1 MSVVY
6 QKVTD
11 KIEGPNQRKIANIL
25 KYVGAGIFITTGIL
39 MAIFNYFD
47 QIQMNQME
55 PLTRPLRLWVF
66 YISKFFQNSWL
77 DLGVFIFIVV
87 VVVWLVKTHLKK

>member
-1 MSVVY
+1 
-6 QKVTD
+6 
-11 KIEGPNQRKIANIL
+11 
-25 KYVGAGIFITTGIL
+25 

-66 YISKFFQNSWL
+66 AISKFFQNSWL
-77 DLGVFIFIVV
+77 DLGVFIIIIVLV
-87 VVVWLVKTHLKK
+87 VFLVKTNFKKS